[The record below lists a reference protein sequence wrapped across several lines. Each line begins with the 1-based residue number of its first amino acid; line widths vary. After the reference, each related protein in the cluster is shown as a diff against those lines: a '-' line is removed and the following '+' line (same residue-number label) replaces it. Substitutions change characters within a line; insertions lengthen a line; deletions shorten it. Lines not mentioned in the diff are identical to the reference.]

1 MAIPTPSPL
10 DPSRFIHGESGQ
22 SVLFPI
28 ATPGG
33 LRAAVCAQ
41 GARLLQL
48 LVPDREGRPR
58 DVVLGYDSL
67 ERVQGGVPSLGAFI
81 GRYANRIGQARF
93 ALEGRSW
100 QLPAN
105 DGQHCIHGGPM
116 GSRHQMFRLVSRS
129 ALAVTLGWTFREDED
144 GFPGDVDLTV
154 CYALSD
160 PGTLSIRWEARVT
173 GRSTVLNFTPH
184 PFFNLD
190 GDGLGSPGST
200 LLHVD
205 AAQVLRLDATRLPTG
220 DIDPV
225 AGSPLDFRAG
235 QTLDAARQALGSGI
249 DHCLVVAPGAEADA
263 GLRRMA
269 RAQAAGSGLSMEVW
283 SDAPAIQVYSG
294 HGLSGDLPSCL
305 GKEGRVY
312 GPGAGFCLEPQQF
325 PDAPNQP
332 HFPSTWVPSG
342 ETQRGTVQYRFNA
355 GCAP

>member
-33 LRAAVCAQ
+33 LRAAVCAH

-48 LVPDREGRPR
+48 VVPDREGRIR

-67 ERVQGGVPSLGAFI
+67 GGVLGGIPTLGVFV
-81 GRYANRIGQARF
+81 GRYANRIRQARF
-93 ALEGRSW
+93 ALEGRTW
-100 QLPAN
+100 QLSAN
-105 DGQHCIHGGPM
+105 DGPHCIHGGPR

-129 ALAVTLGWTFREDED
+129 AQAVTLGWTFREDED
-144 GFPGDVDLTV
+144 GFPGDVDLAV

-160 PGTLSIRWEARVT
+160 PGTLSITWEARVT

-184 PFFNLD
+184 PFFNLE
-190 GDGLGSPGST
+190 GNGLGSPGST
-200 LLHVD
+200 LLQTD
-205 AAQVLRLDATRLPTG
+205 ASQVLRLDATRLPTG

-225 AGSPLDFRAG
+225 AGGPLDFRDG
-235 QTLDAARQALGSGI
+235 QTLDVARQALGTGI
-249 DHCLVVAPGAEADA
+249 DHCLVVPPGADG

-269 RAQAAGSGLSMEVW
+269 RAHAAGSGLSMEVW

-294 HGLSGDLPSCL
+294 HGLSGELPSCR
-305 GKEGRVY
+305 GKEGHIY

-332 HFPSTWVPSG
+332 NFPSTVVPCG
-342 ETQRGTVQYRFNA
+342 ETRRGAVEYRF
-355 GCAP
+355 CADPAR

>member
-10 DPSRFIHGESGQ
+10 DPSRFIHGEPGQ

-33 LRAAVCAQ
+33 LRASVCAH

-48 LVPDREGRPR
+48 LVADREGRPR

-67 ERVQGGVPSLGAFI
+67 ERVLGGVPSLGAFI
-81 GRYANRIGQARF
+81 GRYANRIGNARF
-93 ALEGRSW
+93 ALEGRRW
-100 QLPAN
+100 QLMAN
-105 DGQHCIHGGPM
+105 DGTHCIHGGPM

-129 ALAVTLGWTFREDED
+129 AQSVTLGWTFREDED
-144 GFPGDVDLTV
+144 GFPGDVDLAV

-160 PGTLSIRWEARVT
+160 PGTLSIRWEAQVT

-184 PFFNLD
+184 PFFNLE
-190 GDGLGSPGST
+190 GDGWGSPGST
-200 LLHVD
+200 LLQID
-205 AAQVLRLDATRLPTG
+205 AGQVLRLDASRLPTG

-225 AGSPLDFRAG
+225 AGGPLDFRDG

-249 DHCLVVAPGAEADA
+249 DHCLVLAPGA

-269 RAQAAGSGLSMEVW
+269 RAQAPGSGLCMELW

-305 GKEGRVY
+305 GKAGRLY

-332 HFPSTWVPSG
+332 HFPSTVVPVG
-342 ETQRGTVQYRFNA
+342 ETRGGTIEYRFSA
-355 GCAP
+355 GSAQ

>member
-10 DPSRFIHGESGQ
+10 DPSRFVHGESGQ

-33 LRAAVCAQ
+33 LRAAVCAH

-48 LVPDREGRPR
+48 LVPDREGRIR

-67 ERVQGGVPSLGAFI
+67 GGVLGGIPTLGVFV
-81 GRYANRIGQARF
+81 GRYANRIRQARF
-93 ALEGRSW
+93 VLEGRTW
-100 QLPAN
+100 QLAAN
-105 DGQHCIHGGPM
+105 DGAHCIHGGPR

-129 ALAVTLGWTFREDED
+129 AQAVTLGWTFREEED
-144 GFPGDVDLTV
+144 GFPGDVDLAV

-160 PGTLSIRWEARVT
+160 PGTLSIAWEARVT

-184 PFFNLD
+184 PFFNLE
-190 GDGLGSPGST
+190 GNGLGSPGST
-200 LLHVD
+200 LLQTD
-205 AAQVLRLDATRLPTG
+205 ASQVLRLDSTRLPTG

-225 AGSPLDFRAG
+225 AGGPLDFRDG
-235 QTLDAARQALGSGI
+235 QTLDSARQALGTGI
-249 DHCLVVAPGAEADA
+249 DHCLVVPPGADG

-269 RAQAAGSGLSMEVW
+269 RAHAPGSGLSMEVW

-294 HGLSGDLPSCL
+294 HGLSGELPSCR
-305 GKEGRVY
+305 GKQGHIY

-332 HFPSTWVPSG
+332 NFPSTVVPCG
-342 ETQRGTVQYRFNA
+342 ETLRGTVEYRFSA
-355 GCAP
+355 GSAL